1 MARAEPWITPRIGA
15 RAEPMQTLGIQYLT
29 VSWKA
34 TRVSMYSP
42 QAKCMYFTRDIVT
55 STMFL
60 MICIVQARLSTI
72 IEMNKGSRPVLE
84 AVAPPMPDT
93 EKQE

>member
-1 MARAEPWITPRIGA
+1 
-15 RAEPMQTLGIQYLT
+15 
-29 VSWKA
+29 
-34 TRVSMYSP
+34 
-42 QAKCMYFTRDIVT
+42 
-55 STMFL
+55 MFL